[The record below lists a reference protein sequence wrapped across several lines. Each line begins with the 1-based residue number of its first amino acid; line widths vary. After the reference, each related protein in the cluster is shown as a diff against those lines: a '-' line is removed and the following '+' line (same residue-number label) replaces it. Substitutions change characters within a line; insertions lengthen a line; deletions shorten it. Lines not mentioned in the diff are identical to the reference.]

1 MKNKYLAL
9 LTILFLTSCGEQK
22 EISLD
27 AVLASNDLKQI
38 KAKKSEIDLQ
48 QQALTLDLKK
58 NQRQVR
64 FFRRR

>member
-9 LTILFLTSCGEQK
+9 LTVLFLTSCGEQK

-38 KAKKSEIDLQ
+38 KSKE
-48 QQALTLDLKK
+48 
-58 NQRQVR
+58 VR
-64 FFRRR
+64 N